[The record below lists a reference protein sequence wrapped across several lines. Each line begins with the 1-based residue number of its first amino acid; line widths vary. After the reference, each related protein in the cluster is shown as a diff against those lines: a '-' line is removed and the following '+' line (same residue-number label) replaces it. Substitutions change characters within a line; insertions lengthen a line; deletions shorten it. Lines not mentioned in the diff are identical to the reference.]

1 MSLAAFRPAR
11 DDLRALS
18 RLALPLVAVQVGQ
31 MSMGVVDTI
40 MVGRVS
46 GDAMAAA
53 ALGNIYSFGLVLL
66 AMGVLL
72 LLDPL
77 ISQAVGAR
85 DETAAARAVQR
96 GIVLATAMTV
106 PVALLHLPAER
117 VLRFLGQPESILRD
131 AAGFTRAS
139 ILGIAPFLYVTVMRQ
154 ALQARHRIRPIVI
167 AMLVANAVNAGFN
180 WVFIY
185 GHLGSPALGAP
196 GSGLS
201 TSLSRWFLALL
212 LGALAWSDL
221 RPAFVPWRR
230 DAFDVRALARM
241 VAMGAPIGFQLALE
255 IGCFNL
261 AGLLIGRMGAS
272 ALAGHQVALNLASLT
287 FMVPLGFAMA
297 SSVLVGN
304 AIGRGD
310 AEGARRSA
318 GAGLVAGASFMAVS
332 GLLFLALARPLALLY
347 NRETAVVATA
357 AALIPIA
364 GFFQVFDGV
373 QCVATGVLRGAGE
386 TRVPAVANLV
396 GYWAVGLPFGWWL
409 VAYRGGGPA
418 GLWWG
423 LTLGLAA
430 VALLLTWRTFHV
442 LGRDVRR
449 LEVDAAARPRPGA
462 P

>member
-1 MSLAAFRPAR
+1 MPISAFRPSR
-11 DDLRALS
+11 DDLRALL

-46 GDAMAAA
+46 GNAMAAA

-66 AMGVLL
+66 GMGVLL
-72 LLDPL
+72 ILDPL

-85 DETAAARAVQR
+85 DDVAAARAMQR
-96 GIVLATAMTV
+96 GIVLATALTI
-106 PVALLHLPAER
+106 PIALLHLPAEW
-117 VLRFLGQPESILRD
+117 VLRRLGQPDAIVRD
-131 AAGFTRAS
+131 AAGFAKAS

-167 AMLVANAVNAGFN
+167 AMVVANVVNAGFN

-201 TSLSRWFLALL
+201 TSLSRWFLTLF
-212 LGALAWSDL
+212 LGALAWGEL
-221 RPAFVPWRR
+221 RPCFVPWRR
-230 DAFDVRALARM
+230 DAFDGKALARM
-241 VAMGAPIGFQLALE
+241 IAMGAPIGFQLALE
-255 IGCFNL
+255 IGVFNL

-287 FMVPLGFAMA
+287 FMVPLGVAMA

-310 AEGARRSA
+310 AADARRSA
-318 GAGLVAGASFMAVS
+318 GAGLLAGAGFMVLS
-332 GLLFLALARPLALLY
+332 GLAFLAFSRPLALLY
-347 NRETAVVATA
+347 NREAAVVATA

-364 GFFQVFDGV
+364 GFFQVLDGL

-396 GYWAVGLPFGWWL
+396 GYWVVGLPFGWWL
-409 VAYRGGGPA
+409 VAYRGAGPA

-430 VALLLTWRTFHV
+430 VAVLLTWRTFHV
-442 LGRDVRR
+442 LSRDVRR
-449 LEVDAAARPRPGA
+449 VEVDVAARSG
-462 P
+462 